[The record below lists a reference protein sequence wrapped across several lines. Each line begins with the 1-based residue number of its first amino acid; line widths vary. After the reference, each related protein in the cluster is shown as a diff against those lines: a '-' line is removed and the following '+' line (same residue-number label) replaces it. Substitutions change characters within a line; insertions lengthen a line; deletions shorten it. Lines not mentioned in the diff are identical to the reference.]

1 MDLYNILLINGL
13 VISIFIY
20 TLGAILL
27 YFPKYNIYGVII
39 IGIYTILILTAIIY
53 LISLYLNKIII
64 IIPFIIILCILLIV
78 NLNINST
85 KCSVFKKNSV
95 YEKPC
100 YETFY
105 TPVGITKLNDG
116 KWCIKNDDGTCRTA
130 DGIIKD
136 IDNPDLNNLKK
147 KLITSQK
154 QCNLK
159 LNELK
164 KSISSIEK
172 QKNLSVGP
180 CILANGR
187 WGNIISNYGNK
198 CVPQN
203 LHKKN
208 VDSGKN
214 GSGKKDSGKN
224 GSDKNGS
231 KKLTEKEISNK
242 YNELYKKQGINRKN
256 IQNPNKVL
264 ELDSCYPKGTDFNKL
279 CKKTFGKFYKSKT
292 PDVCPCPFKNE
303 KLCEKTAHFNAR
315 CYYDQPKDKKYTS
328 CYPITTD
335 FNNICR
341 NTYGDNYGYYN
352 ILKGTKGGC
361 GKNDNMAIAECDTNS
376 FGGFNIYNNATDC
389 LKTNNYYDHLQE
401 CIKNYPDKNIV
412 AVKDIGGY
420 NCKPGYFKSQCIEN
434 IKK

>member
-116 KWCIKNDDGTCRTA
+116 KWCIKNDDGTCRTT

-159 LNELK
+159 LNDLK
-164 KSISSIEK
+164 KLSKPLKLQVS
-172 QKNLSVGP
+172 KNH
-180 CILANGR
+180 
-187 WGNIISNYGNK
+187 NK
-198 CVPQN
+198 SPDVF
-203 LHKKN
+203 KKW
-208 VDSGKN
+208 
-214 GSGKKDSGKN
+214 KKKW
-224 GSDKNGS
+224 KP
-231 KKLTEKEISNK
+231 KT
-242 YNELYKKQGINRKN
+242 NEL
-256 IQNPNKVL
+256 
-264 ELDSCYPKGTDFNKL
+264 DT
-279 CKKTFGKFYKSKT
+279 
-292 PDVCPCPFKNE
+292 
-303 KLCEKTAHFNAR
+303 
-315 CYYDQPKDKKYTS
+315 
-328 CYPITTD
+328 
-335 FNNICR
+335 
-341 NTYGDNYGYYN
+341 GYYVYPLRSKSYVLMAHCKD
-352 ILKGTKGGC
+352 LKEVFDYLTC
-361 GKNDNMAIAECDTNS
+361 WTSIIAKRA
-376 FGGFNIYNNATDC
+376 F
-389 LKTNNYYDHLQE
+389 KT
-401 CIKNYPDKNIV
+401 C
-412 AVKDIGGY
+412 
-420 NCKPGYFKSQCIEN
+420 C
-434 IKK
+434 